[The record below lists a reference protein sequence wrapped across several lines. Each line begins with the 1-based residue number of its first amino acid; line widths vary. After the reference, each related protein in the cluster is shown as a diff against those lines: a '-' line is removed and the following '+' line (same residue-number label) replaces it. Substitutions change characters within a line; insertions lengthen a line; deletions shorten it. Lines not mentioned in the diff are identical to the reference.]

1 MIELLVYVPQD
12 FVFRPSNEFN
22 LDPRFF
28 HSEFCKQVFKYS
40 NGISNYKFPN
50 FNKEDQWE
58 EHHIQ
63 GLSTVIDSNSETEV
77 IISELWTMDWK
88 VLILSSTLL
97 MQIYMHCEFKTFLYF
112 RSMHHFGREP
122 FLYVFTSRLSLCE
135 YAYSIA
141 LMLLRHY
148 HIHTNTLSLC

>member
-1 MIELLVYVPQD
+1 M
-12 FVFRPSNEFN
+12 FRPSSKFN
-22 LDPRFF
+22 LDPRFLQ
-28 HSEFCKQVFKYS
+28 SKFCKQVFKQS
-40 NGISNYKFPN
+40 NRISNYKFPN
-50 FNKEDQWE
+50 FQISAKRINRRNIAFRANRQ
-58 EHHIQ
+58 I
-63 GLSTVIDSNSETEV
+63 VIV
-77 IISELWTMDWK
+77 IVKRRRIISELWTVYWK

-97 MQIYMHCEFKTFLYF
+97 MQIYMHCDFKPFLYF

-122 FLYVFTSRLSLCE
+122 FLYVFNSRLSLCE